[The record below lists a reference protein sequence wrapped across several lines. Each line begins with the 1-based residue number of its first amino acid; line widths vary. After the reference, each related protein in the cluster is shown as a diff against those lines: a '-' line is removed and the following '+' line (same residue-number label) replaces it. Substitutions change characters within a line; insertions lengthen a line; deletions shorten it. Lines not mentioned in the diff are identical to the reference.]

1 MRTTAHQFRAQQITL
16 DNKLHIC
23 TSFLKKGTYDN
34 LYRFGNAGVAV
45 ITTVQKIVNT
55 TGSEFLIRAMQSVL
69 HNDGDRSEGFE
80 GATTGI
86 VIHDPSSFK
95 GVTLQDRWGPCR
107 ATWMQQKNTMIN
119 VRSLFNSNR
128 TLTLQIFM
136 EATLFNTSIQP
147 KQAQLV
153 PMTSQDF
160 FTLTPSSRNN
170 YSINLTLA
178 ALDKKTPINQRFKPL
193 TVGCSS
199 PTLTFNLSLIATP
212 TWQEMIFI
220 PNGNPAFITLIPVVP
235 GLPTQ
240 TDFVFMI
247 DDLQEH
253 PQSDGSSLETWQ
265 IALIAVGGGGVALLI
280 VGGCAVIGVVVYY
293 KHRKHRYQTL
303 N

>member
-1 MRTTAHQFRAQQITL
+1 
-16 DNKLHIC
+16 
-23 TSFLKKGTYDN
+23 
-34 LYRFGNAGVAV
+34 
-45 ITTVQKIVNT
+45 
-55 TGSEFLIRAMQSVL
+55 
-69 HNDGDRSEGFE
+69 
-80 GATTGI
+80 
-86 VIHDPSSFK
+86 
-95 GVTLQDRWGPCR
+95 
-107 ATWMQQKNTMIN
+107 MQQENTMIN
-119 VRSLFNSNR
+119 VLSLFNSNR
-128 TLTLQIFM
+128 TVTLQIFM
-136 EATLFNTSIQP
+136 EATLFNTSTQP

-160 FTLTPSSRNN
+160 FTLTPSSRDN

-178 ALDKKTPINQRFKPL
+178 ALDKKTPINQRFKSL

-199 PTLTFNLSLIATP
+199 PTLTFNLSQIATP
-212 TWQEMIFI
+212 TWQEMVSI

-240 TDFVFMI
+240 PDFVFMI